1 MNFQSLRVN
10 ISVRSTRSSAYLPPP
25 APSRSAPMSTWSSAA
40 SGASGASGTGSSF
53 FCAAAFFCAV
63 AKIERGAPT
72 PLKPRSNEKLQL
84 RSSASDSR

>member
-40 SGASGASGTGSSF
+40 SGASGASATGSSF
-53 FCAAAFFCAV
+53 AVAAFFCAV